1 MNLLAACDFCHALR
15 WYHSPSLNRCRYA
28 AALSLEGA
36 MTERDLTEREDR
48 LLFFGLAAAAILIG
62 LLFMFSIP

>member
-1 MNLLAACDFCHALR
+1 
-15 WYHSPSLNRCRYA
+15 
-28 AALSLEGA
+28 